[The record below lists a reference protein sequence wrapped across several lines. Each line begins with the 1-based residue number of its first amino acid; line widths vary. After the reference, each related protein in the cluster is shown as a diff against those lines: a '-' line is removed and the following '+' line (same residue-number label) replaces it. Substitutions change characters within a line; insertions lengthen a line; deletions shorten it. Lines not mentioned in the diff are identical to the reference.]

1 MLSRSEAGKKKE
13 GKNSIVKAGDSKT
26 QEVKTIPGTSRI
38 ESKRENT
45 TRRGRTAAL
54 GRSHRTLQAR

>member
-1 MLSRSEAGKKKE
+1 M
-13 GKNSIVKAGDSKT
+13 KAGDSKI
-26 QEVKTIPGTSRI
+26 QGMKTIPGTSRI

-54 GRSHRTLQAR
+54 AGQLTQDFVSPVRMLKVSGLFVF